1 MSSQPTT
8 KTDQL
13 MSQTPTINELTTQLS
28 YIGLRVTAQGLSD
41 LIARAT
47 TQRWSAHTLLEQI
60 ASAELADKSR
70 RSLERRLR
78 QARLGR
84 FKPLADFDWLWPTKI
99 DRPLI
104 ERALTLDFIP
114 EARNLI
120 LLGANG
126 LGKTLLTKNIAYA
139 AVLAGHTVVFRTA
152 AELLADLQCDS
163 PALRRRKLAFYT
175 RPQVLCID
183 ELAYLSYDSSAADLL
198 FEVVN
203 RRYERGSIVITTN
216 RVFKDWNTVF
226 PNAACIATLI
236 DRLTHHVDLMVIEG
250 QSYRLRESELETAAR
265 RNSLISSEQQI
276 AAPTTLSD
284 SKKASPKKG

>member
-1 MSSQPTT
+1 M
-8 KTDQL
+8 
-13 MSQTPTINELTTQLS
+13 IELATQLTN
-28 YIGLRVTAQGLSD
+28 IGLRVTAASLSD

-47 TQRWSAHTLLEQI
+47 TQRWSPHILLEQI
-60 ASAELADKSR
+60 AASEVADKSR

-78 QARLGR
+78 HARLGR
-84 FKPLADFDWLWPTKI
+84 FKPIADFDWLWPKKI
-99 DRPLI
+99 DRPMI

-126 LGKTLLTKNIAYA
+126 LGKTMLTKNIAYA

-152 AELLADLQCDS
+152 PELLADLQCDS
-163 PALRRRKLAFYT
+163 PALRRRKFAFYA
-175 RPQVLCID
+175 RPALLCID
-183 ELAYLSYDSSAADLL
+183 EVGYLSYDSSAADLL

-203 RRYERGSIVITTN
+203 RRYERGSILITTN
-216 RVFKDWNTVF
+216 RAFKDWNTVF

-236 DRLTHHVDLMVIEG
+236 DRLTHHVDLLLIEG

-265 RNSLISSEQQI
+265 RQPAS
-276 AAPTTLSD
+276 A
-284 SKKASPKKG
+284 KKASSQKN

>member
-1 MSSQPTT
+1 MNSQSPINPTRIT
-8 KTDQL
+8 
-13 MSQTPTINELTTQLS
+13 SQSTTELATQLTH
-28 YIGLRVTAQGLSD
+28 IGLRVTAAGLSD

-47 TQRWSAHTLLEQI
+47 TQRWSPHILLEQI
-60 ASAELADKSR
+60 AAAETGDKSR

-78 QARLGR
+78 HARLGR
-84 FKPLADFDWLWPTKI
+84 FKPLADFDWSWPTKL

-126 LGKTLLTKNIAYA
+126 LGRTMLTKNIAYT

-163 PALRRRKLAFYT
+163 PALRRRKLAYYT

-183 ELAYLSYDSSAADLL
+183 ELGYLSYDSSAADLL

-203 RRYERGSIVITTN
+203 RRYERGSLIITTN
-216 RVFKDWNTVF
+216 RAFKDWNTVF

-236 DRLTHHVDLMVIEG
+236 DRLTHHVDLLVIEG

-265 RNSLISSEQQI
+265 RTGLQM
-276 AAPTTLSD
+276 AA
-284 SKKASPKKG
+284 KKAGPKKS

>member
-1 MSSQPTT
+1 MN
-8 KTDQL
+8 
-13 MSQTPTINELTTQLS
+13 SQTTTPTQLTSQTTMELTTQLTN
-28 YIGLRVTAQGLSD
+28 IGLRVTAAGLSD
-41 LIARAT
+41 LMARAT
-47 TQRWSAHTLLEQI
+47 TQRWSPYMLLEQI
-60 ASAELADKSR
+60 AAHEVADKSR

-84 FKPLADFDWLWPTKI
+84 FKQIADFDWLWPRKI
-99 DRPLI
+99 DRPMI

-126 LGKTLLTKNIAYA
+126 LGKTMLTKNIAYA

-163 PALRRRKLAFYT
+163 PALRRRKFAFYA
-175 RPQVLCID
+175 RPQLLCLD
-183 ELAYLSYDSSAADLL
+183 EVGYLSYDSSAADLL

-203 RRYERGSIVITTN
+203 RRYERGSILITTN

-236 DRLTHHVDLMVIEG
+236 DRLTHHVDLLLIEG

-265 RNSLISSEQQI
+265 RSPTDSNK
-276 AAPTTLSD
+276 APA
-284 SKKASPKKG
+284 KKASPKKD

>member
-1 MSSQPTT
+1 MNSQTTT
-8 KTDQL
+8 KTQITE
-13 MSQTPTINELTTQLS
+13 QTSTDLATQLTN
-28 YIGLRVTAQGLSD
+28 IGLRVTAAGLSD

-47 TQRWSAHTLLEQI
+47 TQRWSPHILLEQI
-60 ASAELADKSR
+60 AASEVADKSR

-78 QARLGR
+78 QAHLGR
-84 FKPLADFDWLWPTKI
+84 FKPLADFDWLWPKKI
-99 DRPLI
+99 DRSLI

-126 LGKTLLTKNIAYA
+126 LGKTMLTKNIAYT

-163 PALRRRKLAFYT
+163 PALRRRKFAFYA

-183 ELAYLSYDSSAADLL
+183 ELGYLSYDSSAADLL
-198 FEVVN
+198 FEVIN
-203 RRYERGSIVITTN
+203 RRYERGSILITTN
-216 RVFKDWNTVF
+216 RAFKDWNAVF

-265 RNSLISSEQQI
+265 RNPADSSK
-276 AAPTTLSD
+276 AHA
-284 SKKASPKKG
+284 KKASPKKD

>member
-1 MSSQPTT
+1 MNSQTT
-8 KTDQL
+8 SKTQITDQ
-13 MSQTPTINELTTQLS
+13 TTTELATQLTN
-28 YIGLRVTAQGLSD
+28 IGLRVTAQGLSD

-47 TQRWSAHTLLEQI
+47 TQRWSPHTLLEQI
-60 ASAELADKSR
+60 AAAEVADKSR

-78 QARLGR
+78 LARLGR
-84 FKPLADFDWLWPTKI
+84 FKPVADFDWLWPRKI
-99 DRPLI
+99 DRSLI

-126 LGKTLLTKNIAYA
+126 LGKTMLIKNIAYT

-175 RPQVLCID
+175 SPHLLCID
-183 ELAYLSYDSSAADLL
+183 EVGYLSYDSSAADLL

-203 RRYERGSIVITTN
+203 RRYERSSIIITTN
-216 RVFKDWNTVF
+216 RAFKDWNAVF

-236 DRLTHHVDLMVIEG
+236 DRLTHHVDLLVIEG
-250 QSYRLRESELETAAR
+250 QSYRLRESEQETAAR
-265 RNSLISSEQQI
+265 RKP
-276 AAPTTLSD
+276 ADA
-284 SKKASPKKG
+284 KKANPRKG

>member
-1 MSSQPTT
+1 MNSTPATQTTPTT
-8 KTDQL
+8 TELAAQL
-13 MSQTPTINELTTQLS
+13 TN
-28 YIGLRVTAQGLSD
+28 IGLRVTAAGLSD

-47 TQRWSAHTLLEQI
+47 TQRWSPHTLLEQI
-60 ASAELADKSR
+60 AANEMSDKSR

-78 QARLGR
+78 TARLGR
-84 FKPLADFDWLWPTKI
+84 FKLLADFDWSWPSRI
-99 DRPLI
+99 DRPMI

-126 LGKTLLTKNIAYA
+126 LGKTMLSKNIAYT

-163 PALRRRKLAFYT
+163 PALRRRKFAFYA
-175 RPQVLCID
+175 RPQLLCID
-183 ELAYLSYDSSAADLL
+183 ELGYLSYDSTAADLL

-203 RRYERGSIVITTN
+203 RRYERGSLVITTN
-216 RVFKDWNTVF
+216 RAFKDWNTVF

-236 DRLTHHVDLMVIEG
+236 DRLTHHVDLLVVEG
-250 QSYRLRESELETAAR
+250 QSYRLRESELETTAR
-265 RNSLISSEQQI
+265 RARAG
-276 AAPTTLSD
+276 AAA
-284 SKKASPKKG
+284 KKASPKKS

>member
-1 MSSQPTT
+1 MI
-8 KTDQL
+8 
-13 MSQTPTINELTTQLS
+13 SQTAPTPTSSTTQTTNELATLLTT
-28 YIGLRVTAQGLSD
+28 IGLRVTAQGLSD

-47 TQRWSAHTLLEQI
+47 TQRWSPHTLLEQI
-60 ASAELADKSR
+60 AAAETVDKSR

-78 QARLGR
+78 LARLGR
-84 FKPLADFDWLWPTKI
+84 FKPLADFDWLWPKKI

-114 EARNLI
+114 AARNLI

-126 LGKTLLTKNIAYA
+126 LGKTMLTKNIAYT
-139 AVLAGHTVVFRTA
+139 AVLAGHTVCFRTA

-163 PALRRRKLAFYT
+163 PALRRRKFAFYT
-175 RPQVLCID
+175 RPQLLCID
-183 ELAYLSYDSSAADLL
+183 ELGYLSYDSSAADLL
-198 FEVVN
+198 FEVIN
-203 RRYERGSIVITTN
+203 RRYERGSILITTN
-216 RVFKDWNTVF
+216 RAFRDWNAVF

-265 RNSLISSEQQI
+265 RQPAQ
-276 AAPTTLSD
+276 A
-284 SKKASPKKG
+284 KKASSKKN